1 MGKYSGELLPLLFT
15 CLSKSTQDS
24 LAGRR
29 PRDVVRVYYAMETF
43 CENLGIYTLL
53 SVAWALLPPM
63 RLHDTL
69 CLFIRYLHKWLGY
82 MIAGIYL
89 FICLSVC
96 QQDYRKK
103 LRVGM
108 DEILKKG

>member
-1 MGKYSGELLPLLFT
+1 
-15 CLSKSTQDS
+15 
-24 LAGRR
+24 
-29 PRDVVRVYYAMETF
+29 
-43 CENLGIYTLL
+43 
-53 SVAWALLPPM
+53 
-63 RLHDTL
+63 
-69 CLFIRYLHKWLGY
+69 